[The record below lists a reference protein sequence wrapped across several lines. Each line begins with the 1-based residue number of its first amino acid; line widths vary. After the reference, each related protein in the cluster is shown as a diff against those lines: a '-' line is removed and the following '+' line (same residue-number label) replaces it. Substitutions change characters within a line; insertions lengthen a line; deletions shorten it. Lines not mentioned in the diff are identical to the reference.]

1 MSTWEKMIKFTGITF
16 AAGALLVGCG
26 SGDTSESDSIAA
38 SDISTDE
45 EVNLEVWLTPQWK
58 GVYDATEDGADYD
71 SFLLKAAE
79 LYEADNPNVNIEVQV
94 IPSDQRNSKLSVA
107 LDTDSL
113 PNVFF
118 DSSFALSAWPHQG
131 VALPL
136 NDVISEESRAD
147 ISETIWDNVTIG
159 DDVYFYPFAQNQ
171 GTLVYNAEMFE
182 AAGLSEYV
190 KDADEI
196 ASWSTD
202 EFVEILTAL
211 KEANPNVSPLGFFS
225 MNEQGDTWNMMY
237 TRAFGNEF
245 YGEDGSIILDESNG
259 VKAFE
264 YINNL
269 NENGLLIGG
278 AESLTSNEVNALF
291 QNQEVAVSFTNTI
304 LYNNMLA
311 DMNNNVIDSFDARL
325 ANVPAAEG
333 VNPPV
338 FTYVLSSIAFDT
350 LDDSEN
356 AVAKDF
362 IKFYSEHEDLTN
374 ASTNT
379 LPIRSSVSQ
388 EFASELPLLEAYNE
402 NEKNIINF
410 SNNISG
416 YAELRN
422 VFFPE
427 IQAMLIGDKTPE
439 QAAQDFS
446 TAGSAIIETGK
457 KQSLIA
463 E

>member
-1 MSTWEKMIKFTGITF
+1 M
-16 AAGALLVGCG
+16 L
-26 SGDTSESDSIAA
+26 
-38 SDISTDE
+38 
-45 EVNLEVWLTPQWK
+45 
-58 GVYDATEDGADYD
+58 
-71 SFLLKAAE
+71 
-79 LYEADNPNVNIEVQV
+79 
-94 IPSDQRNSKLSVA
+94 
-107 LDTDSL
+107 
-113 PNVFF
+113 
-118 DSSFALSAWPHQG
+118 
-131 VALPL
+131 
-136 NDVISEESRAD
+136 
-147 ISETIWDNVTIG
+147 
-159 DDVYFYPFAQNQ
+159 
-171 GTLVYNAEMFE
+171 E
-182 AAGLSEYV
+182 AAGLNEYV

>member
-202 EFVEILTAL
+202 EGGQRC
-211 KEANPNVSPLGFFS
+211 SP
-225 MNEQGDTWNMMY
+225 
-237 TRAFGNEF
+237 
-245 YGEDGSIILDESNG
+245 
-259 VKAFE
+259 
-264 YINNL
+264 
-269 NENGLLIGG
+269 
-278 AESLTSNEVNALF
+278 
-291 QNQEVAVSFTNTI
+291 
-304 LYNNMLA
+304 
-311 DMNNNVIDSFDARL
+311 
-325 ANVPAAEG
+325 
-333 VNPPV
+333 
-338 FTYVLSSIAFDT
+338 
-350 LDDSEN
+350 
-356 AVAKDF
+356 
-362 IKFYSEHEDLTN
+362 
-374 ASTNT
+374 
-379 LPIRSSVSQ
+379 
-388 EFASELPLLEAYNE
+388 
-402 NEKNIINF
+402 
-410 SNNISG
+410 
-416 YAELRN
+416 
-422 VFFPE
+422 
-427 IQAMLIGDKTPE
+427 
-439 QAAQDFS
+439 
-446 TAGSAIIETGK
+446 
-457 KQSLIA
+457 
-463 E
+463 